1 MEFSNNKDDSIRICD
16 VCGER
21 PAAVQVRYATS
32 GERRDGVVCDQCARD
47 MMGAQGGGVP
57 GFPEG
62 VHGGLL
68 GQLFGGAAT
77 GTNAQ
82 VGAAGAAPGN
92 SAQGT
97 VRQRQQTA
105 GQRSQTPAL
114 DHFGHDLTDD
124 GRVGRIDPVIG
135 RDAEVQQVVEIL
147 SRRRKNNAVL
157 IGEAGVGKTAIAEGL
172 ALRIADGTVPESLH
186 GVRVVA
192 LDLAGMVAG
201 TQYRGAFE
209 QRLQA
214 LLAEVENSNGNVILF
229 VDELHTVLG
238 AGGAEGAMDAA
249 NMLKPMLAR
258 GTLRMIGAT
267 TLAEYRKIERDAA
280 LARRFSAVMV
290 DEPSVADTIE
300 ILRGIRAGYEKHHG
314 VKISDPAL
322 EAAARLSDRYIS
334 EYHLPD
340 KAIDLVDQA
349 AARLRLS
356 DEGSDEAKLR
366 SEIEHLKAEKQAA
379 VDAEAYE
386 DAAEIKL
393 RIDALQRQLA
403 GPTAP
408 TAVPGAD
415 DGDGPSA
422 VDATDAAVNIADIS
436 ADTAD
441 NTLPILGEREIAEVV
456 ATRTGIPVGELVA
469 AELERLETLEDDLHR
484 RVIGQN
490 AAVHA
495 VAETVRHARAGLAEP
510 DRPLGSFLF
519 MGPTGVGKTELVK
532 ALAERLC
539 ATEKALVRIDMSE
552 YREPHTVARLIG
564 SPPGYVGYGDGGQ
577 LTEPVRRRPYSV
589 ILLDEIEK
597 AHPDV
602 WNILLQVLDD
612 GRLTDGEGRTVDFT
626 NTVVVMTSNLGAGQ
640 AKRGIGFTADA
651 AAVPEAGERMLQA
664 AKRAFLP
671 EFLNRIDE
679 IITFEPLSE
688 QQITRIGEL
697 VVARISDRLRQ
708 GGIELTVEPELVER
722 LSQEGF
728 DPEFGARPL
737 KRHLRRTL
745 EKELTR
751 AILDG
756 TLTDG
761 ARVTARVGSDQPVVL
776 ELTEP
781 APVAA

>member
-1 MEFSNNKDDSIRICD
+1 LDFNVNNLENARFCD

-21 PAAVQVRYATS
+21 PAVAHFRFVAGGESHDGAVC
-32 GERRDGVVCDQCARD
+32 EQCAREAL
-47 MMGAQGGGVP
+47 GVARAGGHSGPSVTQMRRLREQP
-57 GFPEG
+57 
-62 VHGGLL
+62 
-68 GQLFGGAAT
+68 AAK
-77 GTNAQ
+77 
-82 VGAAGAAPGN
+82 
-92 SAQGT
+92 
-97 VRQRQQTA
+97 
-105 GQRSQTPAL
+105 RSQTAAL
-114 DHFGHDLTDD
+114 DQFGHDLTADA
-124 GRVGRIDPVIG
+124 REGRIDPVIG
-135 RDAEVQQVVEIL
+135 RDAEVEQVIEIL

-172 ALRIADGTVPESLH
+172 ALRIARKEVPETLED
-186 GVRVVA
+186 VRVVA

-201 TQYRGAFE
+201 TQFRGAFE
-209 QRLQA
+209 QRLQT
-214 LLAEVENSNGNVILF
+214 LLSEVEEADGQVILF

-249 NMLKPMLAR
+249 NMLKPRLAR

-267 TLAEYRKIERDAA
+267 TLAEYRGIERDAA

-290 DEPSVADTIE
+290 EEPSVSDTIE
-300 ILRGIRAGYEKHHG
+300 ILRGIRSGYEEHHG
-314 VKISDPAL
+314 VRIADAAL

-349 AARLRLS
+349 AARL
-356 DEGSDEAKLR
+356 KLR
-366 SEIEHLKAEKQAA
+366 ASGSELGKLRAELEHLQAEKQAA

-386 DAAEIKL
+386 DAAEIKT
-393 RIDALQRQLA
+393 RIEALGQRLA
-403 GPTAP
+403 ATAEDQP
-408 TAVPGAD
+408 
-415 DGDGPSA
+415 
-422 VDATDAAVNIADIS
+422 AAGVAGS
-436 ADTAD
+436 LASDTAGA
-441 NTLPILGEREIAEVV
+441 IVGERDVAQVV
-456 ATRTGIPVGELVA
+456 AARTGIPVGELVA
-469 AELERLETLEDDLHR
+469 ADLARLQTLEEDLHL
-484 RVIGQN
+484 RVIGQDP
-490 AAVHA
+490 AVHA

-532 ALAERLC
+532 ALAERLF
-539 ATEKALVRIDMSE
+539 ASEKSLVRLDMSE
-552 YREPHTVARLIG
+552 YREAHTVARLIG

-589 ILLDEIEK
+589 VLLDEIEK
-597 AHPDV
+597 AHPEV
-602 WNILLQVLDD
+602 WNVLLQVLDD

-640 AKRGIGFTADA
+640 AKRGVGFTAEQSA
-651 AAVPEAGERMLQA
+651 KPEAAERMLEA

-688 QQITRIGEL
+688 EQITLIGEML
-697 VVARISDRLRQ
+697 VARIAERLLTERR
-708 GGIELTVEPELVER
+708 IELSVTPELVER
-722 LSQEGF
+722 LSRDGF
-728 DPEFGARPL
+728 DPELGARPL

-751 AILDG
+751 AILEG

-761 ARVTARVGSDQPVVL
+761 SQVVAGVGEEQPVVL
-776 ELTEP
+776 DVCQP
-781 APVAA
+781 AGVVAV